1 MHGKRF
7 ALLLQVRCRGTREK
21 IERETSEHEPEELK
35 RMCSKKLTLHTANGE
50 HNIEYCNQAN
60 AFIKPDHVASVS
72 CGVW

>member
-1 MHGKRF
+1 MGKGLRYC
-7 ALLLQVRCRGTREK
+7 CRSDVEEREK

-60 AFIKPDHVASVS
+60 AFIKPDHLASVS